1 MDGGFLYALAMQ
13 AIAVNAAGGDS
24 TNFLDW
30 NICGLWHLAL
40 PRFK

>member
-30 NICGLWHLAL
+30 NICGLSVASGSTSV
-40 PRFK
+40 